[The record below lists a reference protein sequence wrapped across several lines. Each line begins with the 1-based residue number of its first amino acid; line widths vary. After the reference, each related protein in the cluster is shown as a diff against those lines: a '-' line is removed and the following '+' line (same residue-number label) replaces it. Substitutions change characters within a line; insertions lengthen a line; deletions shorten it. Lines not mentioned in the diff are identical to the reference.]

1 MNQQSLATVILR
13 ILGLTYFYASITAF
27 FSGNMLMQVMSLNDI
42 YGEEKISLM
51 AVVGSMVGIQSLL
64 GIILMIFAGM
74 ISKVLFKENKEII
87 EERTLT
93 VNTLIQ
99 AAVPIVGLYFVVS
112 NLPKFLIVA
121 VGWYQERASAP
132 TGMRPQHGMEMAHYT
147 IMMILSIFITLR
159 SQTICRFL
167 TRNTK

>member
-1 MNQQSLATVILR
+1 MNQQSLASVILR
-13 ILGLTYFYASITAF
+13 ILGLTYFYTAITAF
-27 FSGNMLMQVMSLNDI
+27 FSGNMLMQVISLNDT
-42 YGEEKISLM
+42 YGEEKISVM
-51 AVVGSMVGIQSLL
+51 AVIGSMVGIQSLL
-64 GIILMIFAGM
+64 GIILMVFAGF
-74 ISKVLFKENKEII
+74 ISKVLFKENKEIT

-93 VNTLIQ
+93 ANTLIQ

-112 NLPKFLIVA
+112 YLPKFLIVA
-121 VGWYQERASAP
+121 GGWYQEQASAP
-132 TGMRPQHGMEMAHYT
+132 SGMAPQYGMEMAHYT